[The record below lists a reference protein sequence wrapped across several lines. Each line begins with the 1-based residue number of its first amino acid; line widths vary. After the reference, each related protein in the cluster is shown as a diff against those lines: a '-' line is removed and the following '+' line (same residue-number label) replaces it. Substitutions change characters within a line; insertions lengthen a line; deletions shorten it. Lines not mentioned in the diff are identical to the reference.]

1 MQIVKIAHSAKLGRA
16 PGDQAPPHQGGPR
29 LSQRARDTCNGI
41 VDDRC
46 FNPSYTPDVD
56 KHCMQN
62 DKASSSSYSNS
73 EFHDICNSQSGN
85 ALTTAFSDC
94 SFYNT

>member
-62 DKASSSSYSNS
+62 DKALILYL
-73 EFHDICNSQSGN
+73 HIQTWK
-85 ALTTAFSDC
+85 LLLRIPW
-94 SFYNT
+94 YM